1 MPNPTPLTEQ
11 SRSSAASLSS
21 SVLLG
26 LHQIT
31 CRFPN
36 GFVANQSIDLH
47 IQKGSVHALLGENG
61 AGKSTLMKIAFGML
75 QPTQGFLSWKG
86 QPITFRS
93 AADAKACGVG
103 MVHQH
108 FMLVPTLRVW
118 ENLVLGQ
125 ETFAFGWLTPQR
137 ARHKIQQLAARY
149 GMEIDVD
156 AYAGD
161 LSVGQQQR
169 VEILKALYRQI
180 DLLILDEPTA
190 VLTPQE
196 IDTLFA
202 SLRQLVSDGLTILF
216 ISHKLR
222 EVRALADTVSV
233 LRRGQKVDEG
243 SIAEM
248 DDERITRA
256 MIGRIPSPPQ
266 KTPRTATLPVFE
278 IRDISVPRTPS
289 QQAIR
294 DLSLTIHAGEIVG
307 IAGVEGN
314 GQHELIEA
322 IVGLRPLSAGSL
334 YLAPSD
340 ILTSNAHSSLLSES
354 LASSTHSS
362 LPSDTSR
369 SSAHSSPPSNIS
381 TPNTHSSLSSDT
393 STPNTHSARPPETSA
408 HAFRDATPSATSA
421 RAPFHTLSTTQRL
434 AAGMAYV
441 PEDRQHHGVVMD
453 HTIQENLLLGRQ
465 LEAAFLHRGFWLAHE
480 SIQQHAQAQIAHFQI
495 HPPDPSATLRS
506 LSGGN
511 QQKVLMARETTRP
524 AHFFLIAHPTRGV
537 DVGAIE
543 IIHDVL
549 LQLRA
554 KGAAILLIS
563 SELPELL
570 ALCDRILVLY
580 NGVSMGL
587 HHAHETNEQDLGRQ
601 MLGLSQEQEP
611 SAASPSKDPP

>member
-1 MPNPTPLTEQ
+1 MPNPSLLTEQ
-11 SRSSAASLSS
+11 SLSSAASLPS

-36 GFVANQSIDLH
+36 GFVANQAIDLH

-93 AADAKACGVG
+93 AADAKACGIG

-169 VEILKALYRQI
+169 VEILKALYREI

-222 EVRALADTVSV
+222 EVRALANTVSI

-243 SIAEM
+243 PIAEM
-248 DDERITRA
+248 DDERITRS
-256 MIGRIPSPPQ
+256 MIGRLPSPPQ
-266 KTPRTATLPVFE
+266 KTPRTTTPPVFE

-294 DLSLTIHAGEIVG
+294 DLSLTVHAGEIVG

-334 YLAPSD
+334 HLAPSD
-340 ILTSNAHSSLLSES
+340 TSASTSHPPRLSDTSAHNPNPPDLPDTS
-354 LASSTHSS
+354 ASTSHPPR
-362 LPSDTSR
+362 PSDTS
-369 SSAHSSPPSNIS
+369 
-381 TPNTHSSLSSDT
+381 
-393 STPNTHSARPPETSA
+393 
-408 HAFRDATPSATSA
+408 ATPSARSLHP
-421 RAPFHTLSTTQRL
+421 PFHTLSTTQRL

-465 LEAAFLHRGFWLAHE
+465 HEAAFLHQGFWLAHE
-480 SIQQHAQAQIAHFQI
+480 SIQQHTQAQIAHFQI
-495 HPPDPSATLRS
+495 HPPDPSAILRS

-563 SELPELL
+563 SEMPELL

-580 NGVSMGL
+580 NGAFMGL
-587 HHAHETNEQDLGRQ
+587 HHAHETNEQALGRQ
-601 MLGLSQEQEP
+601 MLGLPQEP
-611 SAASPSKDPP
+611 TQTSAANDPPR